1 MRPLRWG
8 WILVLLLSCE
18 RFYFKPPPPETSPTL
33 PENLPGRVL
42 VSARLKGEDYGIY
55 VVGAASGEVERVVDL
70 PASNEVFP
78 RAADNTVVLSSDVRG
93 DYGIFLY
100 DGDTSLVYDPPADQ
114 LWPSLS
120 PSGDYVAFVTFE
132 DDPGGNLGV
141 YDGRSRYVQVWYDTL
156 PLSWVTFVN
165 DTLILAVRGGSL
177 QAFSLASL
185 MWESLID
192 VGDVLY
198 PKVSPSGDNLVLVEV
213 GDSFR
218 VVITSYPDGGN
229 RRVLRSFS
237 DSVRGL
243 AWSPDGDYVALGY
256 GDGVYLLDTLGNLY
270 ILKDSLRGAYVGD
283 WVR

>member
-18 RFYFKPPPPETSPTL
+18 RFYFKPPPSETYPFL
-33 PENLPGRVL
+33 PDNLSGKVL
-42 VSARLKGEDYGIY
+42 VSAQLKGEDSGIY
-55 VVGAASGEVERVVDL
+55 VVGTASGEVETVVDL
-70 PASNEVFP
+70 PASDEVFP
-78 RAADNTVVLSSDVRG
+78 SANGNAVVFSSDVNG
-93 DYGIFLY
+93 DFGIFLY
-100 DGDTSLVYDPPADQ
+100 DGDTSLVYDPPSDQ

-132 DDPGGNLGV
+132 GDSGGNLGV
-141 YDGRSRYVQVWYDTL
+141 YDRRGRYVQVWYDTL
-156 PLSWVTFVN
+156 PLPWLTFVN
-165 DTLILAVRGGSL
+165 DSLILAVRGGSL
-177 QAFSLASL
+177 QVFSLASL

-198 PKVSPSGDNLVLVEV
+198 PKVSPSGNKLALVEV

-256 GDGVYLLDTLGNLY
+256 GDRVYVLDTTGSLYLLR
-270 ILKDSLRGAYVGD
+270 DSLRGVYVGD